1 MKKIILFLSII
12 SSCVWAQTSGQWLLQ
27 KRNSN
32 GTLTSYGITAE
43 DGKSIGF
50 ASGLPVMLSSGG
62 SWGTITGTLTDQT
75 DLVGALAAKL
85 TIASNLSDLT
95 DAQAARDNLGLGAA
109 SLLSWSLGGNGTAD
123 FGKTAVFD
131 SDGSLSASVAV
142 HVWDS
147 GQTYKTSYGP
157 GSMIYTNSGHT
168 LTISMPSL
176 TGDVALEWPVSAGT
190 LLSSN
195 SALPASNI
203 TGGITSSQITDGTIV
218 NADISSSAAIA
229 ISKLASSS
237 ITIAGAST
245 SLGGSI
251 SLDTITG
258 LSTTGFVK
266 RTAVNTLAI
275 DTTVVTTTDS
285 GTVTNTM
292 LAGSIANAKLANSAI
307 TIAGAL
313 TSLGGS
319 ITASAILD
327 SIGSTRGSILYRS
340 ATGWAILAPGTLG
353 YVLQSGGAGGD
364 PSWVV
369 NSSGI
374 TIGTTGITSGTSGYI
389 LYNNAGVVGNLAT
402 TGSGSVVLATSPTLV
417 TPTLG
422 TPASGTLTNCTGLPI
437 STGVSGLGTGVAT
450 AAANAV
456 NAASGLLTYSII
468 GTSGATLP
476 MLNANNTFS
485 GTMTLSASGSGALS
499 VNGGASF
506 GNGSLT
512 VLDNDL
518 SLRIFTTYA
527 ISWNSDTILRRGG
540 SAARLKMGTDAAT
553 VTHQSFTAHDG
564 SGTDK
569 DGAGISITGGQ
580 STGTG
585 RGGYVRSATSL
596 TSTTGSSANSY
607 STRSYTSAKPVDL
620 TESSATLFANIA
632 LASSKI
638 AGFTLACTVY
648 ANDGTNYQ
656 SLTSEVR
663 VDAVNKAG
671 TVTATLTQTDN
682 TTAAS
687 SGTLTCTYTAVANG
701 AGVDIKANAVSS
713 LTQTVLRV
721 KWSILSLNSD
731 DVGTVTAQ

>member
-1 MKKIILFLSII
+1 MKKLLLFLSLLT
-12 SSCVWAQTSGQWLLQ
+12 SCVWAQTSGQWLLQ
-27 KRNSN
+27 KRNAN
-32 GTLTSYGITAE
+32 GTLTSYGLTAE

-50 ASGLPVMLSSGG
+50 ASGLPVMLSSSG

-75 DLVGALAAKL
+75 DLVDALAAKL
-85 TIASNLSDLT
+85 TAASNLSDLT

-109 SLLSWSLGGNGTAD
+109 SLLSWSLGGNGIAD
-123 FGKTAVFD
+123 FGKAATFD
-131 SDGSLSASVAV
+131 TDGSLSASVAL

-147 GQTYKTSYGP
+147 VQTYKTSYGP

-229 ISKLASSS
+229 ISKLASSA
-237 ITIAGAST
+237 ITIAGNAT

-266 RTAVNTLAI
+266 RTAANTLAI
-275 DTTVVTTTDS
+275 DTTVVTTTDN
-285 GTVTNTM
+285 GIVTNTM

-307 TIAGAL
+307 TIAGAS

-485 GTMTLSASGSGALS
+485 GTANFTSSNAIQVSSTTIVDSSRNLFNLIGIIGLDSDSSRIRW
-499 VNGGASF
+499 GAS
-506 GNGSLT
+506 S
-512 VLDNDL
+512 DL
-518 SLRIFTTYA
+518 LLYR
-527 ISWNSDTILRRGG
+527 
-540 SAARLKMGTDAAT
+540 DAAAT
-553 VTHQSFTAHDG
+553 LQLGVDAASAINQAIKSHDG

-569 DGAGISITGGQ
+569 DGAGITVEGGQ

-596 TSTTGSSANSY
+596 TGTTGSSANSY
-607 STRSYTSAKPVDL
+607 STRSYASAKPVDL
-620 TESSATLFANIA
+620 TESSATLFANVA

-656 SLTSEVR
+656 SVTSEVR

-701 AGVDIKANAVSS
+701 NGVDIKANAVSS

-721 KWSILSLNSD
+721 KWSIISLNSD

>member
-1 MKKIILFLSII
+1 MKKLLLFLSIL

-27 KRNSN
+27 KRNAN
-32 GTLTSYGITAE
+32 GTVTSYGLTAE

-62 SWGTITGTLTDQT
+62 SWGTITGTLTDQN
-75 DLVGALAAKL
+75 DLVDALAAKL
-85 TIASNLSDLT
+85 TAASNLSDLA

-123 FGKTAVFD
+123 FGKAATFD
-131 SDGSLSASVAV
+131 TDGSLSASASLTVKSEGNA
-142 HVWDS
+142 
-147 GQTYKTSYGP
+147 YFTSYGP
-157 GSMIYTNSGHT
+157 ASILYNNGTYAMTVYVPTITGNIN
-168 LTISMPSL
+168 LT
-176 TGDVALEWPVSAGT
+176 WPAATGT
-190 LLSSN
+190 LLTDN
-195 SALPASNI
+195 SAIIASNI

-237 ITIAGAST
+237 ITIAGAS
-245 SLGGSI
+245 
-251 SLDTITG
+251 
-258 LSTTGFVK
+258 
-266 RTAVNTLAI
+266 
-275 DTTVVTTTDS
+275 
-285 GTVTNTM
+285 
-292 LAGSIANAKLANSAI
+292 
-307 TIAGAL
+307 

-485 GTMTLSASGSGALS
+485 GTANFTSSNAIQVSSTTIVDSSRNLFNLIGIIGLDSDSSRIRW
-499 VNGGASF
+499 GAS
-506 GNGSLT
+506 S
-512 VLDNDL
+512 DL
-518 SLRIFTTYA
+518 LLYR
-527 ISWNSDTILRRGG
+527 
-540 SAARLKMGTDAAT
+540 DAAAT
-553 VTHQSFTAHDG
+553 LQLGVDAASAINQAIKSHDG

-569 DGAGISITGGQ
+569 DGAGITVEGGQ

-596 TSTTGSSANSY
+596 TGTTGSSANSY
-607 STRSYTSAKPVDL
+607 STRSYASAKPVDL
-620 TESSATLFANIA
+620 TESSATLFANVA

-656 SLTSEVR
+656 SVTSEVR
-663 VDAVNKAG
+663 IDAVNKAG

-701 AGVDIKANAVSS
+701 NGVDIKANAVSS

-721 KWSILSLNSD
+721 KWSIISLNSD